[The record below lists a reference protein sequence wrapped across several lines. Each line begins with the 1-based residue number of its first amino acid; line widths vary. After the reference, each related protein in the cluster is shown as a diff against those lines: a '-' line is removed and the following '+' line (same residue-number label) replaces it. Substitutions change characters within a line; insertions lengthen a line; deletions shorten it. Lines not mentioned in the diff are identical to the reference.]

1 MKDAFQDGIP
11 LDYNGEMLRLNDEIN
26 KASDELAMK
35 VAQIDGDIITA
46 RNNPEIR
53 NAWNRLCRLHM
64 KAMVSCTYDPI
75 HQESIAK
82 LCEELS
88 LTCEPASNYSNYLKN
103 KHVVPDS

>member
-1 MKDAFQDGIP
+1 LKDAFQDGIP

-53 NAWNRLCRLHM
+53 NAWNRLCRLH
-64 KAMVSCTYDPI
+64 I
-75 HQESIAK
+75 
-82 LCEELS
+82 
-88 LTCEPASNYSNYLKN
+88 
-103 KHVVPDS
+103 